1 MSQQSMPC
9 RRPNTGLEGEE
20 IVAVRKD
27 EDRSRLV
34 ELLNERLRFESLL
47 SRLSATFIHL
57 PAEDVDSQIE
67 RGLQQIV
74 DFLQIE
80 RSSLAQF
87 SADGSQLV
95 TTHSYAAPGFPLF
108 PPVNLAVVFPWYT
121 ARIREGEVLR
131 WARLPDDLPPEA
143 VAERQYCLQEGL

>member
-9 RRPNTGLEGEE
+9 RRPNTGREREE
-20 IVAVRKD
+20 IAAVRKD
-27 EDRSRLV
+27 EDRSRLL

-67 RGLQQIV
+67 QGLRQIV

-80 RSSLAQF
+80 RSGLGQF
-87 SADGSQLV
+87 SGDGSQLV

-108 PPVNLAVVFPWYT
+108 PPVNLAVVF
-121 ARIREGEVLR
+121 
-131 WARLPDDLPPEA
+131 
-143 VAERQYCLQEGL
+143 